1 MGQDGLGDSW
11 QGGQAQGGGL
21 SGSVSGSFAHLQPLI
36 RVCWGNEMWIHV
48 RPRVSGVALVITHFL
63 LQLRAAVTASKRG
76 R

>member
-36 RVCWGNEMWIHV
+36 RVCWGNEMWTHI
-48 RPRVSGVALVITHFL
+48 RPRGLWGSPGHHSLPPP
-63 LQLRAAVTASKRG
+63 AAGCCDSL
-76 R
+76 

>member
-21 SGSVSGSFAHLQPLI
+21 SGSVSGSLCLPPARLGCVGGMRCGHTS
-36 RVCWGNEMWIHV
+36 G
-48 RPRVSGVALVITHFL
+48 SGVALVITHFL
-63 LQLRAAVTASKRG
+63 LQLRTTVTAPERG